1 MGRTIVPLLL
11 DLAMHMNVSLSEPE
25 YVCNFELMTLKC
37 CTVVAASGA
46 DPLRLLVIFAS
57 NHIFGFV
64 TLCRKQAKLLR
75 VSCMLPLKNSRY
87 SHAENEKPTLEN
99 CHSNALTPMQKIGL
113 GRRED
118 GGGDDDFE
126 EDEDEDEDGMRITM
140 TVAMTMTMGVAIAE
154 TAIMVMVL
162 MMALVMMMMM
172 MWAMATAIAV
182 MMLMMMNII
191 MLVSFSHV
199 SRGTV
204 HLSQKAKDCHRFYY

>member
-1 MGRTIVPLLL
+1 MLTRC
-11 DLAMHMNVSLSEPE
+11 A
-25 YVCNFELMTLKC
+25 CF
-37 CTVVAASGA
+37 
-46 DPLRLLVIFAS
+46 VIFAS

-75 VSCMLPLKNSRY
+75 VSCMLPLKNSKY

-140 TVAMTMTMGVAIAE
+140 TVAMTMTMGVAMAE

-172 MWAMATAIAV
+172 MMMRAMATAIAV
-182 MMLMMMNII
+182 MMLMMMNHHHAGVVFACFSWNRP
-191 MLVSFSHV
+191 LVSEGQRLPSFLLLILIV
-199 SRGTV
+199 PC
-204 HLSQKAKDCHRFYY
+204 LSVRSMGLC